1 LLADPST
8 IRSHLETLSG
18 LLPGGA
24 LSVIGDQITR
34 VSAQGKTTLGFT
46 FLAAFGVS
54 LWSAN
59 AGTKALFDAL
69 NIVSLGF
76 TLIGIVLLLIALA
89 AMVVL
94 PTVLAYLGIA
104 SKTEWLLKVA
114 RWPLLV
120 LLVSIRGL
128 NYLPSWGRAG
138 SAHNG
143 DGSPGEA
150 PSRLSPGF
158 LCRSCFLSM
167 LKILA
172 ISMKPTARSVQ
183 SWVS

>member
-46 FLAAFGVS
+46 FLAAFGIS

-76 TLIGIVLLLIALA
+76 TLIGIVLLLIVLA

-94 PTVLAYLGIA
+94 HTVLAYLGIA

-120 LLVSIRGL
+120 LLVSFGVSIIYRHGAEPGPRTMAMAHLGKRLRGC
-128 NYLPSWGRAG
+128 
-138 SAHNG
+138 
-143 DGSPGEA
+143 
-150 PSRLSPGF
+150 RLAFYVALVF
-158 LCRSCFLSM
+158 LVC
-167 LKILA
+167 
-172 ISMKPTARSVQ
+172 
-183 SWVS
+183 